1 MSLLFLFLL
10 GIGNFAAQGA
20 AWDSGHPVLQ
30 SLLERYPMVQWFT
43 LAVEFAMLT
52 TVMLMSADGW
62 ATASWVYAFYTAGNL
77 ASAWLF
83 QSGRI

>member
-1 MSLLFLFLL
+1 MGLFLLFLL

-30 SLLERYPMVQWFT
+30 LLLQRYPMAPWFT
-43 LAVEFAMLT
+43 LAFEFAMLT
-52 TVMLMSADGW
+52 GVMLMSADGW

-83 QSGRI
+83 HSGRI